1 MIHNVDSRWELKLE
15 EEEEKERE
23 YVQLNIYSQWYSLSF
38 SSWNR
43 RRKKVDTIV

>member
-23 YVQLNIYSQWYSLSF
+23 YVQLNIYSLSF
-38 SSWNR
+38 SSGILSLSLVKIEEG
-43 RRKKVDTIV
+43 RK